1 MEDFII
7 FKQGNISEIYQV
19 KKTLTKRNKEEV
31 IANFILQYKFLI
43 HKDIQW
49 YINFD
54 ELEKGVNISQLSEKE
69 FDNIYSEVIEKGFIQ
84 ELELLMTNNNTSF
97 WKENL
102 KLSNSDSKCKKSR
115 GFLRK
120 LFELKNLEYKSNASI
135 DRICKNYIVD
145 ILVKC
150 KKNPGDYKDFA
161 SRLKIQQISSKDI
174 KNDCLEYIKKIPET
188 IRCNRT
194 LSLEDIL
201 QKMVYDLKEKLD
213 FIKKKR
219 DKENYIYR
227 FEDIKRVCRDE
238 ENIKSKWRGELLNIK
253 GKFLEELA
261 QKHCESCTNTITES
275 GCSKCIYSQIIDWD
289 MEKMIDY
296 LNLEYPNFSVKNA
309 EQSLK
314 NKLTDVKTGL
324 LMDII
329 EKFQEECKM
338 RDNNVMS
345 VLNDSYFVSSVI
357 KRRDIEIDILSNYWD
372 HTKIYREYESIL
384 TSGVE
389 YELNEDNIS
398 FLKDHYEK
406 ENGEISEKI
415 ISFLD
420 TRKTKFVNWGDIKL

>member
-1 MEDFII
+1 
-7 FKQGNISEIYQV
+7 
-19 KKTLTKRNKEEV
+19 
-31 IANFILQYKFLI
+31 
-43 HKDIQW
+43 
-49 YINFD
+49 
-54 ELEKGVNISQLSEKE
+54 
-69 FDNIYSEVIEKGFIQ
+69 
-84 ELELLMTNNNTSF
+84 
-97 WKENL
+97 
-102 KLSNSDSKCKKSR
+102 
-115 GFLRK
+115 
-120 LFELKNLEYKSNASI
+120 
-135 DRICKNYIVD
+135 
-145 ILVKC
+145 
-150 KKNPGDYKDFA
+150 
-161 SRLKIQQISSKDI
+161 
-174 KNDCLEYIKKIPET
+174 
-188 IRCNRT
+188 
-194 LSLEDIL
+194 
-201 QKMVYDLKEKLD
+201 
-213 FIKKKR
+213 
-219 DKENYIYR
+219 
-227 FEDIKRVCRDE
+227 
-238 ENIKSKWRGELLNIK
+238 
-253 GKFLEELA
+253 
-261 QKHCESCTNTITES
+261 
-275 GCSKCIYSQIIDWD
+275 